1 MIMLNKNLALI
12 LSNLH
17 TLLVLFLTIGTTI
30 LGVSFPGLVPC
41 EILSWVDNLQPM
53 SVRHIIGFSSTF

>member
-41 EILSWVDNLQPM
+41 EIIELGGQP
-53 SVRHIIGFSSTF
+53 SADVC